1 MVIFHGELL
10 NNQMV
15 YDNEPTIF
23 SDVIWHINHRKMF
36 SGIHWDQKNP
46 NDPIV
51 NILIWVQLIYWNNM
65 DVQWDGKIGKIYRKN
80 TGLFPPNTPFLLLNF
95 PHLTETGSCSPRLFF
110 FQFEL
115 SAGPFEE
122 YVNN

>member
-1 MVIFHGELL
+1 
-10 NNQMV
+10 
-15 YDNEPTIF
+15 
-23 SDVIWHINHRKMF
+23 
-36 SGIHWDQKNP
+36 
-46 NDPIV
+46 
-51 NILIWVQLIYWNNM
+51 M

-95 PHLTETGSCSPRLFF
+95 PHLTETGSCSPRLVF

-115 SAGPFEE
+115 PAGPFEE